1 MGYTRDSPQW
11 QEMVD
16 TMVNVFTLEQC
27 KYLKQRYWAAR
38 PRNQLGVEQ
47 VEEAMRIRV
56 RKGIDPWD
64 PDEVKSRVE
73 TRHMKLVDGKYVE
86 YIPLQSDFGAMH
98 ACLARM

>member
-1 MGYTRDSPQW
+1 MGYEKDSPEW
-11 QEMVD
+11 QKMID
-16 TMVNVFTLEQC
+16 TMVNTWTLAQC
-27 KYLKQRYWAAR
+27 KALKQHYWAK
-38 PRNQLGVEQ
+38 RNKLGEQQ

-56 RKGIDPWD
+56 MKGIDLWD

-86 YIPLQSDFGAMH
+86 YVPLQSDFGAMH